1 MISRRVNVRDPEA
14 KMAFFLSSL
23 CLVALH
29 TPPLTSR
36 RQAALSG
43 AAAALLPGVGGGSIG
58 SAAAADPPYRV
69 AMTVLLDPQKQ
80 SRGELVIEVLPEWAP
95 LAASRF
101 KELVELGFYK
111 RTRFHR
117 VLQGFLPGDLSI
129 AQFGIST
136 SRELNTEWL
145 CKTCKPLPDEVRSQP
160 YAKGDLYPDPD
171 PKPHPHPHPH
181 PHPSPSPSPS
191 PGAEAVERQGD
202 AFVRAGEPEEHAA
215 DPNLHQ
221 PCGQRWG
228 PQLPRWALPARPGV
242 YALRA
247 GRRRH
252 GASAEAAWRGIG
264 E

>member
-1 MISRRVNVRDPEA
+1 
-14 KMAFFLSSL
+14 MAFFLSSL
-23 CLVALH
+23 CLVALR

-43 AAAALLPGVGGGSIG
+43 AAAALVGSIG

-69 AMTVLLDPQKQ
+69 AMMVLIDPQKQ

-95 LAASRF
+95 LAAARF

-117 VLQGFLPGDLSI
+117 VLQGFLPGDLAI

-160 YAKGDLYPDPD
+160 NAKGT
-171 PKPHPHPHPH
+171 
-181 PHPSPSPSPS
+181 
-191 PGAEAVERQGD
+191 
-202 AFVRAGEPEEHAA
+202 FT
-215 DPNLHQ
+215 
-221 PCGQRWG
+221 
-228 PQLPRWALPARPGV
+228 RP
-242 YALRA
+242 
-247 GRRRH
+247 
-252 GASAEAAWRGIG
+252 
-264 E
+264 